1 MSVFN
6 YDRFYKSYDKT
17 DEYGAVNT
25 ITSLDK
31 NELAKFVTGLSKEQL
46 VTILKNVKVEIETV
60 LENTSA

>member
-46 VTILKNVKVEIETV
+46 VTILKNVK
-60 LENTSA
+60 